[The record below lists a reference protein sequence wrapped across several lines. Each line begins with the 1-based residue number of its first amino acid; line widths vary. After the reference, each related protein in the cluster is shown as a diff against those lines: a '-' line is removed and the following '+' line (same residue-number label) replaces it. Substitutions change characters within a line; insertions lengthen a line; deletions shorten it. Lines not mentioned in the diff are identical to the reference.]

1 MSITKGDVEEAKEN
15 IRKFLRKPVFG
26 AVYPVY
32 FYYWCS
38 VVAADVYFSRK
49 SGSPDTPVFGRLE
62 ALAKALD
69 WSIVNKT
76 DKTQFANLVHR
87 RLLGYAKIDGKYP
100 GPEKRIWRHPGPIAG
115 KFKKKVLT
123 YVKNLLGSSQPS
135 SVRGNKIKECIVKCG
150 GPI

>member
-1 MSITKGDVEEAKEN
+1 MGQVEEAKGK
-15 IRKFLRKPVFG
+15 IRKFLREPVFG

-76 DKTQFANLVHR
+76 DKIQLADLVQR
-87 RLLGYAKIDGKYP
+87 RLLGYAKNNGKFP
-100 GPEKRIWRHPGPIAG
+100 GPEQRIWRQTGLIAG

-123 YVKNLLGSSQPS
+123 YVKNLLGSPRPS
-135 SVRGNKIKECIVKCG
+135 SEETK
-150 GPI
+150 